1 MDKED
6 KGLSDITKK
15 LQASIEE
22 QTGDFISDTTSDN
35 SKFRDK
41 FDLIKK
47 NILYSIE
54 KATSGGNL
62 ELDIDKK
69 ISLSSFMGDVSDEYS
84 DSSKFRK
91 KLDLIKSNTLNSIQK
106 ATSGGKLKVKL
117 DKSITLSSLMGDVSS
132 DSEKHAFQLDV
143 IKSNT
148 LNSIQKAT
156 SGGKLELDIDKKI
169 SLSDLMGDT
178 KSLDNLN
185 IVLGYQFYKVKKN
198 ILNLIETAT
207 KSIKKVDLSDLS
219 LSSILGESPKLNI
232 IHALRWSRIKKNILK
247 GVEKKTKDVEL
258 EIDNKMSLSSI
269 LGSSPDQD
277 IITKTRFFLIRQ
289 RLLNK
294 FSKAAKD
301 FDPQQSIDSMTGNLG
316 RTGSALDVAGGDI
329 SNREIP
335 NLLESISENIISSS
349 ESLKTLVENSS
360 GNILQERENRKE
372 DIDREE
378 RHIKALNS
386 ISDNQND
393 GSKSEFKSGGILNK
407 LIDAAT
413 AGGIATI
420 FTKGGKKLEKGV
432 GGGIGGVMSEIGKG
446 AGKGLEGFLTGLG
459 KGLKSISNPK
469 YLIGAGVL
477 IALGGALLVTGK
489 SLKEF
494 TGIDFKQVALGVTT
508 LGVLGAGA
516 ALLGKLGPQIL
527 IGSLAIA
534 ALGTSLIPAA
544 FAFNMF
550 SDVNWKGV
558 AIGIGTLTLLGAA
571 AFGLSFISPAI
582 FIGAAAIAALGASM
596 IPAALSFSIFSKA
609 LSTLTPFIEG
619 FGNAISTVI
628 GSVGSF
634 LTGFIDSLVQL
645 SGSGLGLITAGT
657 GIAAVSAALIAF
669 GSSSA
674 IGGLL
679 SFFGGDPIEKFLE
692 LADKSSGL
700 DASSK
705 AINSIAL
712 SLEKLD
718 SDKIDDMTDSLKGF
732 VGQLKNL
739 SKLKLK
745 EASTMFKFMAEVRGS
760 VVSGDQTEVGILSP
774 ASRNNTGS
782 QMEVGMSNIA
792 DSKAQGAPVIVAGGG
807 GGAAPQNTTVN
818 ASNVNVS
825 NSRHAEE
832 SWSLTTAAYGFQ

>member
-22 QTGDFISDTTSDN
+22 QTGDFIFDTTSDN
-35 SKFRDK
+35 SKFKDK

-69 ISLSSFMGDVSDEYS
+69 ISLSSFMGDVSDDYS
-84 DSSKFRK
+84 DSSKFSK

-117 DKSITLSSLMGDVSS
+117 DKSITLSDLMGDVSS
-132 DSEKHAFQLDV
+132 DNEKHAFQLDL

-148 LNSIQKAT
+148 LDSIRKAT
-156 SGGKLELDIDKKI
+156 SGGNLELDIDKKI

-198 ILNLIETAT
+198 ILNLTEAAT
-207 KSIKKVDLSDLS
+207 KSIKKVNLSDLS

-232 IHALRWSRIKKNILK
+232 IHALRWLRIKKNILEK
-247 GVEKKTKDVEL
+247 VEKKTENVEL

-277 IITKTRFFLIRQ
+277 IITRTRFFLIRQ

-316 RTGSALDVAGGDI
+316 RTGGALDVAGGDI

-372 DIDREE
+372 DIARQE
-378 RHIKALNS
+378 RQIEALNS
-386 ISDNQND
+386 ISDNNQND
-393 GSKSEFKSGGILNK
+393 SSKSEKSGGILNSIK
-407 LIDAAT
+407 ESLTSKIGL
-413 AGGIATI
+413 GG
-420 FTKGGKKLEKGV
+420 KGV
-432 GGGIGGVMSEIGKG
+432 GGGIGGVMSGIGKG

-508 LGVLGAGA
+508 LGLLGAGA

-534 ALGTSLIPAA
+534 ALGASLIPAA

-705 AINSIAL
+705 AINSIAS

-745 EASTMFKFMAEVRGS
+745 EASTMFKFMAEVKGS
-760 VVSGDQTEVGILSP
+760 IVSGENQPNTGDQTEVGILSP
-774 ASRNNTGS
+774 ASRNNTGA

-792 DSKAQGAPVIVAGGG
+792 DSKTQGAPVIVAGGG

>member
-6 KGLSDITKK
+6 KDLSDITKK

-35 SKFRDK
+35 SKFR
-41 FDLIKK
+41 
-47 NILYSIE
+47 
-54 KATSGGNL
+54 
-62 ELDIDKK
+62 
-69 ISLSSFMGDVSDEYS
+69 
-84 DSSKFRK
+84 K
-91 KLDLIKSNTLNSIQK
+91 KLDRIKNNILNSIQK

-117 DKSITLSSLMGDVSS
+117 DKTIALSDFMGDVSS
-132 DSEKHAFQLDV
+132 DSEKHAAKLDV
-143 IKSNT
+143 IKANT
-148 LNSIQKAT
+148 IDSIEKAT
-156 SGGKLELDIDKKI
+156 SGGKLEVAIDNKI

-178 KSLDNLN
+178 KNLDNLN
-185 IVLGYQFYKVKKN
+185 FVLGFKFLKVKRN
-198 ILNLIETAT
+198 ILKSIDNAT
-207 KSIKKVDLSDLS
+207 KSIEKLQFKAKDLS

-232 IHALRWSRIKKNILK
+232 IHALRWLRIKKNILEK
-247 GVEKKTKDVEL
+247 VEKKTKDVEL

-277 IITKTRFFLIRQ
+277 IITRTRFFLIRQ

-294 FSKAAKD
+294 LSKAAKD

-316 RTGSALDVAGGDI
+316 RTGGDLDVAGGDI
-329 SNREIP
+329 SNGEIP

-372 DIDREE
+372 DIARQE
-378 RHIKALNS
+378 RQIEALNS
-386 ISDNQND
+386 ISDNNNQND
-393 GSKSEFKSGGILNK
+393 GSKSEKSGGILNSIK
-407 LIDAAT
+407 ESLTSKIGL
-413 AGGIATI
+413 GG
-420 FTKGGKKLEKGV
+420 KGV
-432 GGGIGGVMSEIGKG
+432 GGGIGGVMSGIGKG

-508 LGVLGAGA
+508 LGVLGVGA

-534 ALGTSLIPAA
+534 ALGASLIPAA

-619 FGNAISTVI
+619 FGNVISTVI

-760 VVSGDQTEVGILSP
+760 IVSGDNQLNTGDQTGVGILSP
-774 ASRNNTGS
+774 ASRNNTGV

-832 SWSLTTAAYGFQ
+832 SWSLTTAAYGF